1 MADSSIYST
10 LELPEAPRVQDASR
24 WKLKA
29 VLHRPRLSCVA
40 MVAFGLLTVIL
51 MSLLMYQRIL
61 CCGSKDSTRSH
72 CPSCPILWTRN
83 GSHCYYFSME
93 KKDWNSSLKF
103 CADKGSHLLTFPDN
117 QGVVNENISHYRWLG
132 ATMWLLGFE
141 LRSSIRAVIRMCV
154 FEHLFT
160 HIFVHICVCTY
171 AMVCLCVYMCVCLC
185 FCMRVREHLRVRVC
199 SKTVES
205 TAEKK

>member
-10 LELPEAPRVQDASR
+10 LELPEAPQVQDESR

-29 VLHRPRLSCVA
+29 VLHRPHLSRFA
-40 MVAFGLLTVIL
+40 MVALGLLTVIL

-61 CCGSKDSTRSH
+61 CCGSKDSTCSH

-117 QGVVNENISHYRWLG
+117 QGVKLFGEYLGQDFYWIGLRNIDGWRWEGGPALSLRILTNSLIQRCG
-132 ATMWLLGFE
+132 AIHRNGLQA
-141 LRSSIRAVIRMCV
+141 SSCEVA
-154 FEHLFT
+154 LQW
-160 HIFVHICVCTY
+160 IC
-171 AMVCLCVYMCVCLC
+171 
-185 FCMRVREHLRVRVC
+185 
-199 SKTVES
+199 
-205 TAEKK
+205 KKVLY

>member
-10 LELPEAPRVQDASR
+10 LELPEAPQVQDESR

-29 VLHRPRLSCVA
+29 VLHRPRLSCFA
-40 MVAFGLLTVIL
+40 MVALGLLTVIL

-61 CCGSKDSTRSH
+61 CCGSKDSTCSH

-117 QGVVNENISHYRWLG
+117 QGVSPFQLYRGFFFYPAGYQKRPMMPLVSYRILTNSLIQRCG
-132 ATMWLLGFE
+132 AIHRNGLQA
-141 LRSSIRAVIRMCV
+141 SSCEVA
-154 FEHLFT
+154 LQW
-160 HIFVHICVCTY
+160 IC
-171 AMVCLCVYMCVCLC
+171 
-185 FCMRVREHLRVRVC
+185 
-199 SKTVES
+199 
-205 TAEKK
+205 KKVLH